1 MGLGPA
7 SLVICKSLL
16 QVQADICLPEAE
28 ALGWWKGEGEAG
40 SCSVPSCTVIS
51 FLPICLSGTGEK
63 PQSHLGICS
72 HSRYAAAAGS
82 AVTQQMK
89 RTGGLAGYMGEV
101 QLVSAQ
107 TGTCSGYSVAREGFM
122 GPCCLSSTCGQV
134 GMSRTTPQQCLFF
147 RT

>member
-1 MGLGPA
+1 M
-7 SLVICKSLL
+7 
-16 QVQADICLPEAE
+16 PEAE

-63 PQSHLGICS
+63 PQSHLGIRS

-101 QLVSAQ
+101 SACECTDRHLLRLQ
-107 TGTCSGYSVAREGFM
+107 CSQGGLHGPVLSELDLRPSGNEPHYSTAVPVLQDVR
-122 GPCCLSSTCGQV
+122 
-134 GMSRTTPQQCLFF
+134 
-147 RT
+147 